1 LYQSPIIA
9 PAGGSREPS
18 SLAALAL
25 GWQRLEPFAT
35 LPTQSAAFVAA
46 LAETMLT
53 GAPIRLFEVAGAE
66 GVEAA
71 LPLCHGSGR
80 FDRWRM
86 AGAAEVF
93 EPGDA
98 LCRDALAAA
107 RLAQQLAAQ
116 PRPVELARVP
126 ASSPLVPAL
135 RTAMRGRGRI
145 SVRPATAS
153 PTIALGPEWRDPES
167 RFNSRRRSDFR
178 RAARRAEEFGEVRCE
193 MLSPS
198 PEEFD
203 ALFDEAIAV
212 EARSW
217 KRAAGTAIAC
227 DPAKE
232 AFFRLYLR
240 SACENAEGRVALL
253 RIDGRVVAMQ
263 LAVEWSGRYWLYKIG
278 YDEAYARCSPGTL
291 LMLHAL
297 RDAAER
303 GLTGFELMGDS
314 EVWIADLWTRD
325 VHECVRVRTYPYS
338 VGGALA
344 GLHDGLAWARGRLR
358 LKARLRAARYALP
371 GWIERHVAGEDTPTA
386 ARRMKRLGM
395 PATAAY
401 FHAAAAGAPEIAVAC
416 RQLASELA
424 GSDALLALKAPALG
438 FDESLIREIAEAGVP
453 LAFDSLTEAHAH
465 RTLAL
470 ADTFS
475 AGVALPAR
483 WRRSAA
489 DAERLRDGTCRVRL
503 VKGEWADPAGDVP
516 DLALAYLRLARDL
529 AGRKATVAVATHD
542 PVLAEAALRILVD
555 AGTPCEL
562 EQLRGLPR
570 CRTTAIARQLGVP
583 VRLYYPFGPG
593 WWPYAIDKALA
604 RPYLPLW
611 ALRDW
616 LGA

>member
-1 LYQSPIIA
+1 L
-9 PAGGSREPS
+9 READG
-18 SLAALAL
+18 LAALAL
-25 GWQRLEPFAT
+25 GWERLEPFAT
-35 LPTQSAAFVAA
+35 LPTQSAEFVSA
-46 LAETMLT
+46 LAGTMLA
-53 GAPIRLFEVAGAE
+53 GVPIRLFEVVGAD

-71 LPLCHGSGR
+71 LPLCHGPGR
-80 FDRWRM
+80 FDRWRI

-116 PRPVELARVP
+116 PRPIELARIP
-126 ASSPLVPAL
+126 ASSPLIPAL
-135 RTAMRGRGRI
+135 QTAMRGRGRV

-153 PTIALGPEWRDPES
+153 PTIALGPEWRDPQS

-193 MLSPS
+193 TLAPT
-198 PEEFD
+198 PAEFD

-232 AFFRLYLR
+232 AFFRRYLGTTC
-240 SACENAEGRVALL
+240 AHGEGRIAFL
-253 RIDGRVVAMQ
+253 RIDGRLVAMQ
-263 LAVEWSGRYWLYKIG
+263 LAVEWAGRYWLYKIG

-297 RDAAER
+297 RVAAER

-314 EVWIADLWTRD
+314 EAWIADLWTRET
-325 VHECVRVRTYPYS
+325 HECVRVRTYPYS
-338 VGGALA
+338 LVGVVT
-344 GLHDGLAWARGRLR
+344 GLDDGLAWARGRLR
-358 LKARLRAARYALP
+358 LKARLRDARYALP
-371 GWIERHVAGEDTPTA
+371 GWIERHFAGDDAPTA
-386 ARRMKRLGM
+386 ARRMKRVGT
-395 PATAAY
+395 PVSAAY
-401 FHAAAAGAPEIAVAC
+401 FHAATAGAPEIAAAC
-416 RQLASELA
+416 RQLARELA
-424 GSDALLALKAPALG
+424 GGDALLALKAPALG
-438 FDESLIREIAEAGVP
+438 CDESLVREIAAAGVP
-453 LAFDSLTEAHAH
+453 LAFDSLTEAHAE

-470 ADTFS
+470 AETFA

-483 WRRSAA
+483 WRRSPA
-489 DAERLRDGTCRVRL
+489 DAERLRDGPCRIRL
-503 VKGEWADPAGDVP
+503 VKGEWADSEADVP
-516 DLALAYLRLARDL
+516 DVAEAYLGLARIL
-529 AGRKATVAVATHD
+529 AGRKAKVAVATHD
-542 PVLAEAALRILVD
+542 PQLAKATLRILLES
-555 AGTPCEL
+555 GTPCEL

-570 CRTTAIARQLGVP
+570 RRTTAVARKLGVS

-593 WWPYAIDKALA
+593 WWPYAADKALA

-611 ALRDW
+611 VLRDL
-616 LGA
+616 LGIR